1 MNRPTIHEVR
11 DIAIALGTVECPRT
25 RNKGAAGIL
34 LEKLTGIP
42 QSSTHID
49 CSDGEVEVFPL
60 KRKVKGEL
68 VPKETIAV
76 TMMNAEKLEKEDDFV
91 QSGCGTK
98 LKRMLIIPYLREGNF
113 VTFYRPI
120 EFFLEGRALE
130 ELKKDYDGIRDTCMK
145 TGILES
151 RIGTYMQS
159 RTKGAGRSARKTR
172 AFYLKKEFIN
182 EFLVKTW

>member
-11 DIAIALGTVECPRT
+11 DIATTLGTVECPRT
-25 RNKGAAGIL
+25 RNKGATGIL
-34 LEKLTGIP
+34 LEKLTRIP

-49 CSDGEVEVFPL
+49 CPDGEVKVFPL
-60 KRKVKGEL
+60 RRTKKGEL

-76 TMMNAEKLEKEDDFV
+76 TMMNAEKLEKEDNFV

-98 LKRMLIIPYLREGNF
+98 LQRVLFIPYLRDGNF

-120 EFFLEGRALE
+120 EFFLDGRALE
-130 ELKKDYDGIRDTCMK
+130 ELKKDYDAIRDTCMK
-145 TGILES
+145 TGVLES

-172 AFYLKKEFIN
+172 AFYLKKEFIHT
-182 EFLVKTW
+182 FLEKTW

>member
-1 MNRPTIHEVR
+1 MNRPTIADVR
-11 DIAIALGTVECPRT
+11 EIATTIGTVECPRT

-49 CSDGEVEVFPL
+49 CSDGEVKVFPL
-60 KRKVKGEL
+60 KRTTKGEL

-76 TMMNAEKLEKEDDFV
+76 TMMNAERLGIQDDFI

-98 LKRMLIIPYLREGNF
+98 LKHVLFIPYLREDEL
-113 VTFYRPI
+113 VTFYTPI
-120 EFFLEGRALE
+120 EFSLDGCALE
-130 ELKKDYDGIRDTCMK
+130 ALKKDYDNIRETCVT
-145 TGILES
+145 TGVLES
-151 RIGTYMQS
+151 SIGTYMQS
-159 RTKGAGRSARKTR
+159 RTKGAGRGAPKTR